1 MSEGPR
7 GHPPDVIKA
16 YEALPEEDDPSFFDA
31 LSKCRREVLI
41 WKRRT
46 LVDDTLQGRV
56 DRIVIARC
64 GKRITKTVRRYAKL
78 PDEGRDQSDE
88 DYALNEALAE
98 ASARFWT
105 DIQQESGLE
114 YRFNYYMMRLAQ
126 KTGEAIRGGK
136 QGDLERRTDP
146 LEDAQRE
153 LPDESDLYLL
163 ELAKNVATVEEGL
176 RELPDRLS
184 EPLRLHY
191 LEAIPIF
198 SKDPEVRDLGM
209 ILGYEES
216 QTREIMREARAA
228 FKSWAEGRRA
238 DD

>member
-1 MSEGPR
+1 M
-7 GHPPDVIKA
+7 
-16 YEALPEEDDPSFFDA
+16 
-31 LSKCRREVLI
+31 I

-46 LVDDTLQGRV
+46 LVDDTLQDRV
-56 DRIVIARC
+56 DGIVITRC
-64 GKRITKTVRRYAKL
+64 GKRITKAVGRHAKL
-78 PDEGRDQSDE
+78 PDEGQDQSGQ
-88 DYALNEALAE
+88 DYALDEALAE

-126 KTGEAIRGGK
+126 KAGAAIRGGK
-136 QGDLERRTDP
+136 RGDWERRTDS
-146 LEDAQRE
+146 LQDAPRG
-153 LPDESDLYLL
+153 LPDERDLYLL
-163 ELAKNVATVEEGL
+163 ELAKNVATVEKGL

-198 SKDPEVRDLGM
+198 SKDPEVRDLGT

-216 QTREIMREARAA
+216 RTREIMREARAA